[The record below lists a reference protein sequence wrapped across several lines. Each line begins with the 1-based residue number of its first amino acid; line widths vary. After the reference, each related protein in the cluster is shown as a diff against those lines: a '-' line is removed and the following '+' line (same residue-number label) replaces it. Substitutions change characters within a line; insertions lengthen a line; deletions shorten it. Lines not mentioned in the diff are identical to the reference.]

1 MGLAIGFTE
10 MQMIQMVK
18 GLKDGLSFEE
28 ASEPFRALVEPEA
41 FERNREW
48 LINRANDQLEAE
60 KPPTLKVEKPT
71 HHKK

>member
-1 MGLAIGFTE
+1 MALAIGFTE

-28 ASEPFRALVEPEA
+28 VSEPFRALVESDA

-48 LINRANDQLEAE
+48 LQNRAADQLEAE
-60 KPPTLKVEKPT
+60 KPPQVKVETP
-71 HHKK
+71 KKK